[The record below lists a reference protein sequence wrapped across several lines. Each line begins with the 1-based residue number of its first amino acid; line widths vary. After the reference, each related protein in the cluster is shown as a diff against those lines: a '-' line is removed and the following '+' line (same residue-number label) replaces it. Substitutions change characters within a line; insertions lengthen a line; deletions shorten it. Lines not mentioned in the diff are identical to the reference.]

1 MGRALGIIGIVAGAI
16 LLIIGFLTIFA
27 FIYANLSVVS
37 LAIPVIILIVG
48 ALLVAYGNRSVF
60 RNKVNSTM
68 GLKNVF
74 CRYCGKKTVSGEYCS
89 ACEKNSQ
96 SSSVTMKICRGCNSV
111 MSDDSQYCAN
121 CGKNFNNRVRPQTP
135 E

>member
-27 FIYANLSVVS
+27 VIDRNLSVASMV
-37 LAIPVIILIVG
+37 IPIIIMIVG

-60 RNKVNSTM
+60 RNKVNSTI
-68 GLKNVF
+68 GLKSVF

-89 ACEKNSQ
+89 ACGKSSQ
-96 SSSVTMKICRGCNSV
+96 SSSVSMMICRGCDSA
-111 MSDDSQYCAN
+111 MSDDSQFCAN
-121 CGKNFNNRVRPQTP
+121 CGKELQ
-135 E
+135 